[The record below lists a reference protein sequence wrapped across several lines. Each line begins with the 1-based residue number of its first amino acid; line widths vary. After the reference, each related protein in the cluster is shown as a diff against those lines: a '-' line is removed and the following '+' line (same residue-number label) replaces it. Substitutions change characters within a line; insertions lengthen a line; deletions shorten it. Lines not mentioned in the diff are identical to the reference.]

1 MSNENEVEAQAAL
14 IYPDYLRPYNIG
26 DTDINWVASDGDPTS
41 VAGASFGGN
50 AYWDDND
57 QGVVL
62 TAASDNQT
70 GYLYWTKNYDYT
82 KSMIITATTRAGGG
96 DGADG
101 ITIFFGG
108 NDVASKDAN
117 EGNIAVYAD
126 EYNNDI
132 IQVFKSGSQQG
143 DNYLALK
150 TLDDNTYNYWEVVY
164 EYVSSSV
171 RNLHVRLNSRYVTRV
186 DIGSWTPGGNYI
198 GVAGVTGSAN
208 NVHSVKSFCVKSAR
222 AWLAYNF

>member
-1 MSNENEVEAQAAL
+1 MSNENEMTAQAAV

-41 VAGASFGGN
+41 VAGASLGGD
-50 AYWDDND
+50 AFFDDND
-57 QGVVL
+57 EGVRL
-62 TAASDNQT
+62 TENVNTQT
-70 GYLYWTKNYDYT
+70 GYLYWTKNFDYT
-82 KSMIITATTRAGGG
+82 KSIIITATTRAGGG

-126 EYNNDI
+126 EYNGDV
-132 IQVFKSGSQQG
+132 IQVFNSGSQKG
-143 DNYLALK
+143 DTYIAMK
-150 TLDDNTYNYWEVVY
+150 TLDDSTYNYWEVVY

-171 RNLHVRLNSRYVTRV
+171 INLHVRLNSRYVTRV
-186 DIGSWTPGGNYI
+186 NIAPWTPGGNYI
-198 GVAGVTGSAN
+198 GIAGATGAAN
-208 NVHSVKSFCVKSAR
+208 NIHAVKSFTVKSAR